1 MPSTLKPFTRQI
13 LLMLSHF
20 LTIEYNQSK
29 LIHIL
34 ILFYQIIQPT
44 SFIFYNAQPQI
55 EQLNHSLTKITIITR
70 LYVYITD
77 SIVKQSIFWI
87 MVFVQNFIIL
97 IAAIMAYKNYYSN
110 HIQSQIGQI
119 IATVFSIFIYYV
131 SITFYPIVLEI
142 SLCYSSNLA
151 EFIVATIL
159 MIETISIMFIGELIY
174 RRGLTLKS
182 TSILYINISTYSY
195 VIKTFK
201 ISQIILFYYLDS
213 QSMFPL
219 TIQCILNILIQISL
233 VTELCRIKVYAYQIY
248 SKTALILSS
257 ISIVLSFE
265 VLFTQTTISNNY
277 WILISLILIKILF
290 IFDNYMPNSIQNFE
304 IHQLKYQFAQLELSN
319 PETTSTKLRT
329 YILCR
334 SHYQTCDKRQY
345 CICLTTKEY
354 SKNHYQ
360 TVLKLIEI
368 RLEQKFFG
376 RVESSKDSLAID
388 YAQTLL
394 KNHQLV
400 KAQQHIIRCLSLNQ
414 SIYPQN
420 RQRFSAI
427 TTLLL
432 EFLKE
437 QILNQVL
444 IQISE
449 NVGSNIQHNKLIT
462 DSLKSFVLNE
472 STDQQIIQ
480 QMKKIIL
487 AKIQFYNNFLEHQ
500 NQNYGNIHYAI
511 QFIKQIKQFKDV
523 LLNRYEQFPTF
534 SNQNLLK
541 YFCLNILNDYIEA
554 FNINKGKA
562 FDDDKYNTFQ
572 GQIYHKIFGVNPA
585 YFITELTSDLDVLIT
600 KKSSQAV
607 SILESLKINQSKNHQ
622 NNEIN
627 IFLPE
632 YVISYHRQLVESFL
646 NNGKNKYYQQQNLA
660 FLKIQD
666 KVMLPIQIMVSINH
680 TTSDKFS
687 FILFFYD
694 SQEYRSYLA
703 VDNQLDIINISS
715 DIQDSLFF
723 SETKTP
729 QTSIQKI
736 IPNFQ
741 QFISTTQDIFLNQEI
756 KLLKDYHNQ
765 QGFFLFNANIKI
777 EKKFHNQFQC
787 YFVELDNIR
796 PISRKLREET
806 STVYRTSTSQFPCS
820 TQKIMNIN
828 SEVDY
833 SCEKMIPYSDTDNRI
848 NPEGSLCILQ
858 QDPQIVF
865 NTDMNAMGTQ
875 QLMDYYKI
883 QNLFEP
889 LSQNR
894 ILHSSRFSQD
904 DDLKKQ
910 MNKIVHEEEIN
921 EIGSTSSIT
930 AIKKSKYYKKFEII
944 SVLMKS
950 EKQSKKIIQMNKFIA
965 LYISII
971 LIGLIIFIV
980 MIENLEQFIFD
991 IKILSVR
998 YDVVEPYESFYV
1010 SRFSQ
1015 VNYREQLAGSF
1026 INISQ
1031 YNQLT
1036 IYPFSTFELMFNHL
1050 RDSMYKV
1057 QQREEID
1064 QLSVNQNISIYFL
1077 ENSYQ
1082 GEIRNVTIRSLI
1094 NILTNYQY
1102 DFKIGLTSKSVVF
1115 ESPFFYFTAKN
1126 YLTIKQTFDGLNQI
1140 VLDAT
1145 LQRSTL
1151 EQQKWLSVLLPFTIF
1166 SFLLSLIIISHYKD
1180 YISIMHK
1187 IFLYLMS
1194 LDSVII
1200 DDEKQ
1205 RLQKHLNIINN
1216 EIKKIKSYEFDIEA
1230 IDIELEQS
1238 HPSKTRHL
1246 NKKEQKNVYL
1256 YNNDLKNCII
1266 ITSFHFILQLS
1277 FFLSIFLII
1286 QRYLEKY
1293 EKTAV
1298 IYQQISDL
1306 GVDIPTIY
1314 AQREVLYRRTLRYFF
1329 LSDQEVEGIYQVL
1342 FKAYDKVEEFSK
1354 QNLDFSSDQ
1363 YLFDQN
1369 AITFYKNVNEGNLC
1383 DYQTDQFKDLS
1394 KTICPIVMNGNLQKG
1409 LSQILAY
1416 ILQTIKAQQY
1426 ETKNFTLLP
1435 TDTKL
1440 ELEGATILGNVMSTI
1455 VYNLYLTLLDS
1466 CQLLMFYTKLPC
1478 IAFLTFQFICFVI
1491 YIIFGNKRH
1500 KQQFQSIK
1508 QTIFLFPRQT
1518 LIFDEFFY
1526 RNFKSI
1532 IKDEGISQ

>member
-1 MPSTLKPFTRQI
+1 MPSTLKPFTKQI

-29 LIHIL
+29 LIHLFIL
-34 ILFYQIIQPT
+34 IYQIIQPT
-44 SFIFYNAQPQI
+44 SFVFYNSQI
-55 EQLNHSLTKITIITR
+55 QLEQLNHSLAKITIITR

-77 SIVKQSIFWI
+77 PIIKQSIFWI
-87 MVFVQNFIIL
+87 MVFVQNLIIIL
-97 IAAIMAYKNYYSN
+97 TAIMAFKNYYSY
-110 HIQSQIGQI
+110 HPQSFVGQSI
-119 IATVFSIFIYYV
+119 TTLFSIFVYYA
-131 SITFYPIVLEI
+131 SITFYPIILEI

-151 EFIVATIL
+151 EFIVATIV
-159 MIETISIMFIGELIY
+159 MIETLSIMFLGELIF

-182 TSILYINISTYSY
+182 TSNLYINISTYSY
-195 VIKTFK
+195 IIKIFK
-201 ISQIILFYYLDS
+201 ISQILLFFYLDALS
-213 QSMFPL
+213 KFPL
-219 TIQCILNILIQISL
+219 TIQCILNILIQISIA
-233 VTELCRIKVYAYQIY
+233 TELCRIKVYAYQIY
-248 SKTALILSS
+248 SKVALILSS
-257 ISIVLSFE
+257 LSIVLSFE
-265 VLFTQTTISNNY
+265 VLLTQNTISNNY
-277 WILISLILIKILF
+277 WILVSLVLIKILF
-290 IFDNYMPNSIQNFE
+290 IYDNQMPNSIANFE
-304 IHQLKYQFAQLELSN
+304 INQLKYQFAKLELSN
-319 PETTSTKLRT
+319 PETVSTKLRT
-329 YILCR
+329 YILFQ
-334 SHYQTCDKRQY
+334 SHYSTCDKKSY
-345 CICLTTKEY
+345 CICESNKDY
-354 SKNHYQ
+354 SKNHYS

-394 KNHQLV
+394 KNQQLV

-437 QILNQVL
+437 QVLNQVL

-449 NVGSNIQHNKLIT
+449 NIASNVQHNKLIT

-472 STDQQIIQ
+472 STDQLIIS
-480 QMKKIIL
+480 QMKKIITS
-487 AKIQFYNNFLEHQ
+487 KIQFYNCFLEHQ
-500 NQNYGNIHYAI
+500 NQNYGNVHFAI
-511 QFIKQIKQFKDV
+511 QFIKQIKQFKD
-523 LLNRYEQFPTF
+523 LLQSRYEQFPTF

-554 FNINKGKA
+554 FNINKAKA

-572 GQIYHKIFGVNPA
+572 GQIYHKIFGINPA

-600 KKSSQAV
+600 KKSSQATL
-607 SILESLKINQSKNHQ
+607 ILESLKINQSKSHS
-622 NNEIN
+622 NEIN

-632 YVISYHRQLVESFL
+632 YVISQHRQLVETFL
-646 NNGKNKYYQQQNLA
+646 NKGKNKYYQQQNLA

-723 SETKTP
+723 SETKSP
-729 QTSIQKI
+729 QSSIQKI

-741 QFISTTQDIFLNQEI
+741 QLISSNQEIFFNQEI
-756 KLLKDYHNQ
+756 KLLKDYHHQ
-765 QGFFLFNANIKI
+765 QAFFFFNANIKI
-777 EKKFHNQFQC
+777 ERKFQNQFQC
-787 YFVELDNIR
+787 YFVELDNVR
-796 PISRKLREET
+796 PVSRKLREET

-833 SCEKMIPYSDTDNRI
+833 SCEKMIPYSESINRI
-848 NPEGSLCILQ
+848 NREGSLCVIQ

-883 QNLFEP
+883 QNMFEP

-910 MNKIVHEEEIN
+910 MNKIIHEEEVN

-930 AIKKSKYYKKFEII
+930 AIKKSKYFKKFEII
-944 SVLMKS
+944 SILMKS
-950 EKQSKKIIQMNKFIA
+950 EKQSKKIMQMNKFIG

-971 LIGLIIFIV
+971 LIGLIIFII
-980 MIENLEQFIFD
+980 MIENLQQFIQD
-991 IKILSVR
+991 IQILSVR
-998 YDVVEPYESFYV
+998 YDVIEPYESFYV

-1015 VNYREQLAGSF
+1015 VNYREQLASGF
-1026 INISQ
+1026 INHSQ

-1036 IYPFSTFELMFNHL
+1036 IYPFSTFELIFEHL
-1050 RDSMYKV
+1050 KDSMYKV
-1057 QQREEID
+1057 LQREEID
-1064 QLSVNQNISIYFL
+1064 KLSVNQNVSIYFL
-1077 ENSYQ
+1077 ENEFQ

-1102 DFKIGLTSKSVVF
+1102 DFKVGLTIKSVAF
-1115 ESPFFYFTAKN
+1115 DSPFFYFSTKN
-1126 YLTIKQTFDGLNQI
+1126 YLTIKNTFDGLNKI

-1145 LQRSTL
+1145 LQRSIL
-1151 EQQKWLSVLLPFTIF
+1151 EKQKWLSILLPFLIVTFFVI
-1166 SFLLSLIIISHYKD
+1166 LVILSYYKD
-1180 YISIMHK
+1180 YISIMNK
-1187 IFLYLMS
+1187 IFLYLMN

-1205 RLQKHLNIINN
+1205 RLQKHLNIITN
-1216 EIKKIKSYEFDIEA
+1216 EIKKIKTFQFDIEA

-1246 NKKEQKNVYL
+1246 TKKEQKSVYL
-1256 YNNDLKNCII
+1256 YNNDLKNCLI
-1266 ITSFHFILQLS
+1266 ITSCHFILHLS

-1286 QRYLEKY
+1286 ERYLEKY

-1298 IYQQISDL
+1298 VYQQISDL

-1314 AQREVLYRRTLRYFF
+1314 AQREVLYRRTIRYFF
-1329 LSDQEVEGIYQVL
+1329 LTDQEIEGIYQVL

-1369 AITFYKNVNEGNLC
+1369 AILFYKNVNQGNLC
-1383 DYQTDQFKDLS
+1383 DYQTDQFKELS

-1416 ILQTIKAQQY
+1416 ILYTIKSQQF
-1426 ETKNFTLLP
+1426 ETKNFTQLP
-1435 TDTKL
+1435 SNTKL

-1455 VYNLYLTLLDS
+1455 IYSLYLTLLDS
-1466 CQLLMFYTKLPC
+1466 CQLLIFYTKLPC
-1478 IAFLTFQFICFVI
+1478 IVFLVFQFICFI
-1491 YIIFGNKRH
+1491 SYTFFGNNRH